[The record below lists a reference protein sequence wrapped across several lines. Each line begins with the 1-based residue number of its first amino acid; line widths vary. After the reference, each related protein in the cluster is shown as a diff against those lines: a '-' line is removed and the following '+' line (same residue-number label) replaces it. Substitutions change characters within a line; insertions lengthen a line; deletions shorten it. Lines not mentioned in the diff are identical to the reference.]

1 MAKLLVIIIVFTF
14 SACSSKK
21 AEVPPRF
28 KEIEHLKAYS
38 TDAEPDS
45 NIKFINET
53 ILEAPDSISINWWGQ
68 NSVYPNIHW
77 LAGIE
82 TDDSGEIYIG
92 DSNNIGIHV
101 FDNDGHYLST
111 LGREGYGSGEYSG
124 IYPIRIAS
132 DSLFVYDGQQQ
143 KLVMYPIDSLQNYVE
158 KSVRTVPENLDAN
171 EEVAGWFAGPIYLM
185 GDGSLLVGFYE
196 HLKNLNKGSPNY
208 NVDQRRPVKYYFMD
222 QERMIISDE
231 IFELDDY
238 EDIFTEKGGTL
249 RSNLGPYPFLGQT
262 LIAISGNDYIYT
274 NWTDDFLIRVYDSN
288 GQYHHAI
295 LYPFQNKPLKRE
307 QLFSLFSE
315 DNEPTWERS

>member
-111 LGREGYGSGEYSG
+111 LGREAYGSGADTG
-124 IYPIRIAS
+124 IYLIRAARHR
-132 DSLFVYDGQQQ
+132 LFVYDGQEEN
-143 KLVMYPIDSLQNYVE
+143 LVMCPIDSVETYVK
-158 KSVRTVPENLDAN
+158 KSVRPVPETFEAN
-171 EEVAGWFAGPIYLM
+171 
-185 GDGSLLVGFYE
+185 
-196 HLKNLNKGSPNY
+196 
-208 NVDQRRPVKYYFMD
+208 
-222 QERMIISDE
+222 
-231 IFELDDY
+231 
-238 EDIFTEKGGTL
+238 
-249 RSNLGPYPFLGQT
+249 
-262 LIAISGNDYIYT
+262 
-274 NWTDDFLIRVYDSN
+274 
-288 GQYHHAI
+288 
-295 LYPFQNKPLKRE
+295 
-307 QLFSLFSE
+307 
-315 DNEPTWERS
+315 